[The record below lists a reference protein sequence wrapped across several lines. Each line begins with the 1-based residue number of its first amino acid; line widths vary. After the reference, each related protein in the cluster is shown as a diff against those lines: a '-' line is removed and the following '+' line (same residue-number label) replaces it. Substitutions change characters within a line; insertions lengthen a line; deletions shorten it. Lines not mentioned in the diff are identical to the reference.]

1 MPNHA
6 GKYSNGQKPKLLDQ
20 VRHLCRLEHKAA
32 STEKSYVNWSR
43 RYILFHDKRHP
54 LDMGAAE
61 VTQFLTHLAVER
73 NVAASTQNQAL
84 AALLFLY
91 QKVLKKDFGWLE
103 GVVRA
108 KRPKRLPTVF
118 TRDEV
123 SALLGAFSGL
133 PWLMACDAR
142 WVGQGP

>member
-1 MPNHA
+1 
-6 GKYSNGQKPKLLDQ
+6 
-20 VRHLCRLEHKAA
+20 
-32 STEKSYVNWSR
+32 
-43 RYILFHDKRHP
+43 
-54 LDMGAAE
+54 MGAAE
-61 VTQFLTHLAVER
+61 VTQFLTHLAVEG

-123 SALLGAFSGL
+123 SALLGVFSGL